1 MTDGETVLKQLN
13 TLDAKPADDELPF
26 ESLDDYATDPAGFE
40 EIAAMVSQKV
50 EHIFTLT
57 QKYNHA
63 SGKYLEICAHLERGI
78 KYLASCCITK
88 AVLEAKKD
96 MQFPTIDELTTHRLF
111 GMVSFNLRK
120 LNRTVNEKM
129 AASDDIPA
137 PWYDMFLRYVNLAER
152 LKSTETKIY
161 LSLGFGGYAA
171 SDIMRRAL
179 MFSDKAFNRN
189 YVKRYVQKP
198 VFRANAPAFPVLKE
212 VIREEAAK
220 DAAEQSAAGENIPA
234 EPQAEM
240 AEPASS
246 QNEADPTA
254 EAAEAETMDSAS
266 KQPESSSEQEAS
278 DLLNDHSQ
286 NGFQVRIET
295 MAPVWE
301 AYRRF
306 FLSQNSKSPPDP

>member
-1 MTDGETVLKQLN
+1 MMDGETVLKQLN
-13 TLDAKPADDELPF
+13 TLDAKPADDELPL

-96 MQFPTIDELTTHRLF
+96 LRFPTIDELTTHRLF

-234 EPQAEM
+234 EPQAEL

-254 EAAEAETMDSAS
+254 DAAEAETMDSMPE
-266 KQPESSSEQEAS
+266 QPECSGKTEVPSVVQGQTPH
-278 DLLNDHSQ
+278 D
-286 NGFQVRIET
+286 FQVQAES
-295 MAPVWE
+295 MHPVWE
-301 AYRRF
+301 AYLRF
-306 FLSQNSKSPPDP
+306 LLSQNSNSPPGS